1 MAKSVQ
7 FPVKQPR
14 DFDTLI
20 RYEGRDIN
28 YVDTAGYSARR
39 INTDGDKAGSTSI
52 YQNRVDTVNIPVG
65 RCYWV
70 ESISYGATLDGQF
83 QVLAT
88 PYSDGENDVWGLQ
101 DHEVYRA
108 GGKSGVLVIRKWF
121 RELTRFQFAFQSFKA
136 GGDTQ
141 FFATLN
147 GVEFTGN
154 AGLNFG
160 ANKSMLVCGAS
171 TSWYLIGDW
180 RNNVDNYKN
189 VPSGSTEESIE
200 AVTYMLP
207 NLDGG
212 SGDAPFSGDGLWG
225 NQLIYDFME
234 NGKDWRWVN
243 KSFGGANFIRNWYG
257 AIQIGYLNGVSTDLL
272 MVEAGVNDASGEWT
286 EERRTQF
293 KDRLAKFTEWRNRW
307 NPSAPVVYLSPVLN
321 DDGFGI
327 NLNTGSVYLQSGVQP
342 SDNGYFIDPR
352 TAIETDAPSGSN
364 FDTRNT
370 WDSGSNGE
378 YVSGSTTYYMTR
390 IEIAR
395 QLVKEVATS
404 SSYGGGTAN
413 NVYYIDGLQSDWEYN
428 TIYRE
433 EQQDGSG
440 SVGYNQQSGLR
451 FAKYYRLEDVE
462 TGQSGSISQQA
473 KDDGYLPSGQAIVG
487 EIQYFAS
494 ASQETEIDGKVDMS
508 PYVYTGSLNN
518 VVAPIE
524 RDTEDLLFKYVNTGT
539 NEQISGARLHRSPMG
554 MYNLFQN
561 IKTKLIEYGLYDNL

>member
-28 YVDTAGYSARR
+28 YVDPAGYSARR
-39 INTDGDKAGSTSI
+39 INTGGSKAGSTSI
-52 YQNRVDTVNIPVG
+52 YQNRVDTVNVPVG
-65 RCYWV
+65 KCYWV
-70 ESISYGATLDGQF
+70 ESISYGANIDGQF
-83 QVLAT
+83 QVLVS
-88 PYSDGENDVWGLQ
+88 PYNDGNNDVWGLE

-121 RELTRFQFAFQSFKA
+121 RELTRFQFAFQSFKP
-136 GGDTQ
+136 GGDTM

-180 RNNVDNYKN
+180 RNNVDSYKN
-189 VPSGSTEESIE
+189 VPSGSTTGSVE
-200 AVTYMLP
+200 AVTHMLP

-212 SGDAPFSGDGLWG
+212 NGDIPFSGDGLWG

-243 KSFGGANFIRNWYG
+243 KSFGGSNFIRNWYG
-257 AIQIGYLNGVSTDLL
+257 AIQSGYLNGVSTDLL
-272 MVEAGVNDASGEWT
+272 MVDAGVNDANGGAWT

-307 NPSAPVVYLSPVLN
+307 NPSVPVVYISPVTN

-327 NLNTGSVYLQSGVQP
+327 NLDTGSAYLQSGVQP
-342 SDNGYFIDPR
+342 SDIGYFIDPR
-352 TAIETDAPSGSN
+352 TAVATDAPSGSN

-378 YVSGSTTYYMTR
+378 YVIGADTYYMTR

-395 QLVKEVATS
+395 QLVKTVATS
-404 SSYGGGTAN
+404 SFYGGGIEN
-413 NVYYIDGLQSDWEYN
+413 NVYYVDGILSDSGSNN
-428 TIYRE
+428 TIFRQE
-433 EQQDGSG
+433 TQNGSG
-440 SVGYNQQSGLR
+440 SASYIRQEGLR
-451 FAKYYRLEDVE
+451 FAKYYTFADVAA
-462 TGQSGSISQQA
+462 GQSGSISHQA
-473 KDDGYLPSGQAIVG
+473 KADGYLPPGGAIIG
-487 EIQYFAS
+487 EIQYFNS
-494 ASQETEIDGKVDMS
+494 ASTDMS
-508 PYVYTGSLNN
+508 PYNYTTGGDTITVL
-518 VVAPIE
+518 E

-539 NEQISGARLHRSPMG
+539 SEQISGARLHRSPMG

>member
-28 YVDTAGYSARR
+28 YVDSAGYSGRR
-39 INTDGDKAGSTSI
+39 TNTDGDKTGITSI
-52 YQNRVDTVNIPVG
+52 YQNRTDTALVPVG
-65 RCYWV
+65 KCYWV

-83 QVLAT
+83 QVIVS
-88 PYSDGENDVWGLQ
+88 PYNDGENDVWGLG
-101 DHEVYRA
+101 DNEVYRT

-136 GGDTQ
+136 GGDIM

-180 RNNVDNYKN
+180 KNNVDTYKN
-189 VPSGSTEESIE
+189 VLSGSTEAS
-200 AVTYMLP
+200 VTTTNTAMLP

-212 SGDAPFSGDGLWG
+212 SGDIPFSGDGLWG

-243 KSFGGANFIRNWYG
+243 KSFGGANFIRNWFG
-257 AIQIGYLNGVSTDLL
+257 AIQSGYLNGVSTDLL
-272 MVEAGVNDASGEWT
+272 IVEAGVNDANGGAWT

-307 NPSAPVVYLSPVLN
+307 NPSAPVVYISPVTN

-327 NLNTGSVYLQSGVQP
+327 NLNTGSAYLSG
-342 SDNGYFIDPR
+342 SDGRGSVADSDIGYFIDPR
-352 TAIETDAPSGSN
+352 TASTTVGVSGSN

-378 YVSGSTTYYMTR
+378 YITGSATYYMTR

-413 NVYYIDGLQSDWEYN
+413 NVYYVDGILSDSGSNN
-428 TIYRE
+428 TIFRQE
-433 EQQDGSG
+433 TQNGSG
-440 SVGYNQQSGLR
+440 SVDYIRQEGLR
-451 FAKYYRLEDVE
+451 FAKYYTFADIAAGE
-462 TGQSGSISQQA
+462 SGSISHQA
-473 KDDGYLPSGQAIVG
+473 KADGYLPAGKGIIG
-487 EIQYFAS
+487 EIQYFNS
-494 ASQETEIDGKVDMS
+494 ASVNMS
-508 PYVYTGSLNN
+508 PYIYTGSLNN

-524 RDTEDLLFKYVNTGT
+524 RDTEDLLFKFVNEGT
-539 NEQISGARLHRSPMG
+539 NEQISGLRLHRSPMG
-554 MYNLFQN
+554 MFNHFQN